1 MKSIIVPPLNC
12 FKIMPRGRD
21 FDTPVTMAEASRWI
35 FMPVLRDPSRYHGI
49 GKVADT
55 RQVFWEY
62 FGGRRVFHVPR
73 ICGRQTFWFNGV
85 VYSRELFG
93 RHKYRCARFSL
104 ASSETG
110 FIPPS
115 VFYISRL
122 DKRRYREIRFA
133 RCLVLSDAVENSILK
148 VRSSIVRLQWNI
160 FPDQSCFSKI
170 RVSSFERFDDTSC
183 DSKSD
188 VMRRW
193 TVWKIVEKVVRI
205 ALFESSSKTSKFTRH
220 RR

>member
-1 MKSIIVPPLNC
+1 MKSIIVLPLNC
-12 FKIMPRGRD
+12 FKVMPRGRD

-35 FMPVLRDPSRYHGI
+35 FMPVLRDPSRDHGI

>member
-1 MKSIIVPPLNC
+1 
-12 FKIMPRGRD
+12 
-21 FDTPVTMAEASRWI
+21 
-35 FMPVLRDPSRYHGI
+35 MPVLRDPSRHHGI
-49 GKVADT
+49 SKVADT

-170 RVSSFERFDDTSC
+170 RVSSFECFDDTSC

-188 VMRRW
+188 VMHPTLNSLKNRGKSGSNRAF
-193 TVWKIVEKVVRI
+193 RI
-205 ALFESSSKTSKFTRH
+205 LEQNEQIHAS
-220 RR
+220 

>member
-1 MKSIIVPPLNC
+1 
-12 FKIMPRGRD
+12 
-21 FDTPVTMAEASRWI
+21 
-35 FMPVLRDPSRYHGI
+35 MPVLRDPSRHHGI

-148 VRSSIVRLQWNI
+148 VRSMHSPLTMEY
-160 FPDQSCFSKI
+160 FS
-170 RVSSFERFDDTSC
+170 RS
-183 DSKSD
+183 
-188 VMRRW
+188 
-193 TVWKIVEKVVRI
+193 VV
-205 ALFESSSKTSKFTRH
+205 LFENKGFEFRAF
-220 RR
+220 RRYFL